1 MSLLRHAK
9 NRGDHRTEALLRVIN
24 LKTWETKMH
33 IALTAFH
40 DLGTRAFR
48 FHVVWLFWIELSES
62 PSMQL
67 THMVFTGH
75 DWHVGGGREPVPEP
89 TPSRREGLRVNPVTY
104 ALGICLWDAL
114 GGQLPSRPI
123 LVGVDMS
130 IPYRLV
136 PVVVCPGNWNSL
148 ELAVPLVGYVR
159 VHEGHLVP
167 PQEQRPP
174 PLDVAL
180 EAHDPINKTKL
191 VSDVVVIHLEIVV
204 IREIPPQEREVDVR
218 LEGRA
223 PNLLRDR
230 RPGNA
235 LAAVG
240 DHVEGFL
247 VVA

>member
-1 MSLLRHAK
+1 MSLLRQAK
-9 NRGDHRTEALLRVIN
+9 NRWDHRMEALLRVIN

-48 FHVVWLFWIELSES
+48 FYGVRLIGIELFVS
-62 PSMQL
+62 PLMQL
-67 THMVFTGH
+67 THMVPTGH
-75 DWHVGGGREPVPEP
+75 HWHVGGGCKPVPEP
-89 TPSRREGLRVNPVTY
+89 TRSWREGLRVQPLTY

-114 GGQLPSRPI
+114 GGRLPSRPI

-130 IPYRLV
+130 LPYRLV
-136 PVVVCPGNWNSL
+136 PVVVSPLNWNSL
-148 ELAVPLVGYVR
+148 ELAVPLVGNVR

-167 PQEQRPP
+167 PQEQHPP

-191 VSDVVVIHLEIVV
+191 VSNVVVNHPEIVV
-204 IREIPPQEREVDVR
+204 IQEIPPQEGEVDVR

-240 DHVEGFL
+240 DHVERFL
-247 VVA
+247 FVA

>member
-1 MSLLRHAK
+1 
-9 NRGDHRTEALLRVIN
+9 
-24 LKTWETKMH
+24 
-33 IALTAFH
+33 
-40 DLGTRAFR
+40 
-48 FHVVWLFWIELSES
+48 
-62 PSMQL
+62 
-67 THMVFTGH
+67 
-75 DWHVGGGREPVPEP
+75 
-89 TPSRREGLRVNPVTY
+89 
-104 ALGICLWDAL
+104 
-114 GGQLPSRPI
+114 
-123 LVGVDMS
+123 MS
-130 IPYRLV
+130 IPYCLV

-148 ELAVPLVGYVR
+148 ELAVPLVGYER

-191 VSDVVVIHLEIVV
+191 VSDIYVIHLKILV
-204 IREIPPQEREVDVR
+204 IQEIPPQEREVDVR

-223 PNLLRDR
+223 PNLLRDCP
-230 RPGNA
+230 PGNA

>member
-1 MSLLRHAK
+1 MSLLWQTK
-9 NRGDHRTEALLRVIN
+9 NRGDHRTEALFRVIN

-48 FHVVWLFWIELSES
+48 FHVVRLIGIELFVR

-67 THMVFTGH
+67 THMVPTGH
-75 DWHVGGGREPVPEP
+75 HWHVGGGREPDPEP
-89 TPSRREGLRVNPVTY
+89 TPSRREGLRFKPLTY

-114 GGQLPSRPI
+114 GGRLPSRPI
-123 LVGVDMS
+123 LGGVNMS
-130 IPYRLV
+130 IPYCLV
-136 PVVVCPGNWNSL
+136 PVVVCPLNWNSL
-148 ELAVPLVGYVR
+148 ELAVPFVGYVR

-167 PQEQRPP
+167 PQEHHPP

-180 EAHDPINKTKL
+180 EAHDLINKTKL
-191 VSDVVVIHLEIVV
+191 VSDVIVIHLEIVV
-204 IREIPPQEREVDVR
+204 IREIPPQEGEVDVH

-223 PNLLRDR
+223 PNLLRNCC
-230 RPGNA
+230 PGNA

-247 VVA
+247 VIA